1 MLTVRDLLR
10 EIVARLEAAG
20 VSEPRPGAALLLAAV
35 MNVKRGRLPL
45 IYPEP
50 ASDVQIARARE
61 WTERRCRNEP
71 IQYILGSWE
80 FAGYPVLVGP
90 GALIP
95 RPETEEW
102 LERLAVIIRSGISA
116 GLRWTFADIGTGT
129 GVIGLTLAA
138 WFPDAC
144 GWLVDLSPDALR
156 WTEKNRNVYSIS
168 RDRIGLVRSDLTDAL
183 KTGSLDL
190 LVSNPPYIDRNEMP
204 GLMPDVRDWEPSL
217 ALDGGAGGLEPF
229 RRLLADA
236 ARVLKP
242 GGWLAVEH
250 GHGQRRR
257 ILDLPAPGLG
267 LLEAYDDIAGLERCI
282 VWCRKLV

>member
-35 MNVKRGRLPL
+35 MNVERGRLPL

-50 ASDVQIARARE
+50 ASYAQIALARE

-71 IQYILGSWE
+71 VQYILGRWE
-80 FAGYPVLVGP
+80 FAGHPVLVGS

-102 LERLAVIIRSGISA
+102 LERLAVVLRAGIPA
-116 GLRWTFADIGTGT
+116 GRRWMFADIGTGT
-129 GVIGLTLAA
+129 GIIGLTLAA

-144 GWLVDLSPDALR
+144 GWLVDLSPDALG
-156 WTEKNRNVYSIS
+156 WAEKNIDAYTIV
-168 RDRIGLVRSDLTDAL
+168 RDRIGLARGDLTEAL

-190 LVSNPPYIDRNEMP
+190 LVSNPPYIDRDDMP
-204 GLMPDVRDWEPSL
+204 GLMPDVRDWEPRL

-242 GGWLAVEH
+242 GGWFAVEH
-250 GHGQRRR
+250 GHGQRKR

-267 LLEAYDDIAGLERCI
+267 FFAAYDDAAGLERCI
-282 VWCRKLV
+282 VWRRE